1 MFRLG
6 ASDPMCRAAAY
17 HLRIVS
23 ECLGNVY
30 SKAFPLVLTV
40 ALRVAGRTRVS
51 FPKVWVA
58 FRSGWFSSQTLTGP
72 DGAPATFST
81 RA

>member
-1 MFRLG
+1 M
-6 ASDPMCRAAAY
+6 
-17 HLRIVS
+17 
-23 ECLGNVY
+23 Y

-58 FRSGWFSSQTLTGP
+58 LQVRVVQLPDADRARRRSRNVLDAGLMSVL
-72 DGAPATFST
+72 ALRFST
-81 RA
+81 LRDTCRVFGS